1 MEDYYNILR
10 MRIPL
15 HTTLIGASLMR
26 SERVVSL
33 GTGLLVPVI
42 GESRVMDQSVSYVA
56 VKSTFNFGQ

>member
-1 MEDYYNILR
+1 MEDYYILR

-15 HTTLIGASLMR
+15 HTTLIGASL